1 MSRGKIYGLR
11 LTFEADF
18 CIFESFPLPFRPGG
32 CYTVSVTRKQGTAA
46 ERPGVSREH
55 KEEQAMSQFTTPV
68 NTRKTVSPK
77 GTKALVLAL
86 VIILAALVIF
96 FRCTVQIDTGYTAIV
111 TTFGKVEDYTLE
123 AGFHMKSPFQEII
136 LMDNREQK
144 TPFSTQAFS
153 SDIQQVD
160 IVGSI
165 NYAIN
170 KATAMT
176 LFKEVG
182 TDYFNKLVN
191 PRMLENTKAVFSKY
205 TAENLVSAREQ
216 LSIQIRDNLSKE
228 MERYGISII
237 SVSIENIDFTDAFTD
252 AVEAKQ
258 VAAQRKLQAEIEQ
271 EQKTM
276 ETQQAAQRQ
285 KIEADAKAEVV
296 KINAD
301 AEAYSTKVKAE
312 AEAEANQKIA
322 QSLTENLIRFTQI
335 NNWNGQLPT
344 YVSGGAAE
352 ALPVLTLNANET
364 DSQKDGK

>member
-1 MSRGKIYGLR
+1 
-11 LTFEADF
+11 
-18 CIFESFPLPFRPGG
+18 
-32 CYTVSVTRKQGTAA
+32 
-46 ERPGVSREH
+46 
-55 KEEQAMSQFTTPV
+55 MSQFTTPL
-68 NTRKTVSPK
+68 NANPQNAPRKAGKK
-77 GTKALVLAL
+77 GTLGLIVAV
-86 VIILAALVIF
+86 VIILIALIVF

-111 TTFGKVEDYTLE
+111 TTFGKVEDYTME
-123 AGFHMKSPFQEII
+123 AGFHLKSPFQEVI

-170 KATAMT
+170 KSTAMT

-216 LSIQIRDNLSKE
+216 LSIQIRDNLSRE

-276 ETQQAAQRQ
+276 ETEQQAERQ
-285 KIEADAKAEVV
+285 KIEADAKAAVV

-301 AEAYSTKVKAE
+301 AEAYSTRVKAE
-312 AEAEANQKIA
+312 AEAEANKKIA
-322 QSLTENLIRFTQI
+322 ESLTDNLIQFTQI
-335 NNWNGQLPT
+335 NTWNGQLPT

-352 ALPVLTLNANET
+352 ALPVLSLNAVQQPEAGT
-364 DSQKDGK
+364 TAE